1 MKAKV
6 WRLYGAKDIVMSIAA
21 LLAGVVIANEGDG
34 AIPVVA
40 EKAGPIEVRVD
51 PNFELIAMVCHLAGY
66 EEYAL
71 SLHKEKDRKLIKDRF
86 GSLTNHPAVKAFK
99 NYRKKAGISYD
110 APASLSVH
118 LKPDLSGYL
127 VPLDPWPQRLDTR
140 WKKIDLEEVR
150 RQLVDFRSASRFDE
164 WYVARAE
171 ANRTIVGEAIK
182 KISDM
187 HLPEWLGRYYG
198 PQKRRM
204 SLRVVLS
211 LMTSGGNYGCS
222 IDLSDEETLY
232 TPIVGHSEWGIVQV
246 LPHEF
251 SHPFN
256 RAPDRRIL
264 REVER
269 KSPQALAGLKKEF
282 EKVKGKMSRQSYGNF
297 HTWWG
302 ETFNRANELRY
313 FRSYLPEY
321 EDRST
326 KYVVV
331 KFTDMV
337 MYRLESFEARGFA
350 LVRPL
355 YNLLDKYEADRKK
368 YKTLD
373 DFVPVIV
380 DFLVERYSNEGRE
393 DSRHHARHHLPQRE
407 EGEKR

>member
-232 TPIVGHSEWGIVQV
+232 TPIV
-246 LPHEF
+246 
-251 SHPFN
+251 
-256 RAPDRRIL
+256 
-264 REVER
+264 
-269 KSPQALAGLKKEF
+269 QALAGLKKEF

>member
-1 MKAKV
+1 MRMKNVLIAV
-6 WRLYGAKDIVMSIAA
+6 AA
-21 LLAGVVIANEGDG
+21 LVVGAAANANE
-34 AIPVVA
+34 AVVPVSA
-40 EKAGPIEVRVD
+40 MTGPIEVRVD

-71 SLHKEKDRKLIKDRF
+71 SLYKEQDRKLIKDRF
-86 GSLTNHPAVKAFK
+86 GSFTNHPTVKAFK
-99 NYRKKAGISYD
+99 EYRKKSGIGYD
-110 APASLSVH
+110 APAALSVH

-127 VPLDPWPQRLDTR
+127 VPLEPWPQRLDAR
-140 WKKIDLEEVR
+140 WKKIDLEKVR

-171 ANRTIVGEAIK
+171 ANRTIVGESIK

-187 HLPEWLGRYYG
+187 HLPEWLGSYYG

-211 LMTSGGNYGCS
+211 LMTGGNNYGCS

-232 TPIVGHSEWGIVQV
+232 TPIVGHSEWGIVQI

-269 KSPQALAGLKKEF
+269 ESPQALAGLKKEF

-337 MYRLESFEARGFA
+337 MYRLEMFEAKGFA

-355 YNLLDKYEADRKK
+355 YNLLDKYEADREK
-368 YKTLD
+368 YKTID
-373 DFVPVIV
+373 DFVPVVV
-380 DFLVERYSNEGRE
+380 DFLIERYSKTE
-393 DSRHHARHHLPQRE
+393 
-407 EGEKR
+407 

>member
-1 MKAKV
+1 MKDFRVIIA
-6 WRLYGAKDIVMSIAA
+6 LAA
-21 LLAGVVIANEGDG
+21 LVVAVAVNANE
-34 AIPVVA
+34 AVVPVSA
-40 EKAGPIEVRVD
+40 MAGPIEVRVD

-71 SLHKEKDRKLIKDRF
+71 SLYKEQDRKLIKDRF
-86 GSLTNHPAVKAFK
+86 GSFTNHPTVKAFK
-99 NYRKKAGISYD
+99 EYRKKSGIGYD
-110 APASLSVH
+110 APAALSVH

-127 VPLDPWPQRLDTR
+127 VPLKPWPQRLDVR
-140 WKKIDLEEVR
+140 WKKIDLEKVR

-164 WYVARAE
+164 WYAARAE
-171 ANRTIVGEAIK
+171 ANRTIVGESIK

-187 HLPEWLGRYYG
+187 HLPEWLGSYYG

-211 LMTSGGNYGCS
+211 LMTGGNNYGCS

-355 YNLLDKYEADRKK
+355 YNLLDKYEADREK

-373 DFVPVIV
+373 DFVPVVV
-380 DFLVERYSNEGRE
+380 DFLVERYTK
-393 DSRHHARHHLPQRE
+393 AR
-407 EGEKR
+407 

>member
-1 MKAKV
+1 MKTKNIIIAITALAV
-6 WRLYGAKDIVMSIAA
+6 GGAAN
-21 LLAGVVIANEGDG
+21 ANE
-34 AIPVVA
+34 AVEPVSA
-40 EKAGPIEVRVD
+40 MAGPIEVRVD

-66 EEYAL
+66 KEYAL
-71 SLHKEKDRKLIKDRF
+71 SQYKDQDRKLIKDRF
-86 GSLTNHPAVKAFK
+86 GSFTNHPTVKAFK
-99 NYRKKAGISYD
+99 EYRKKAGISYD
-110 APASLSVH
+110 APATLSVH

-127 VPLDPWPQRLDTR
+127 VPLEPWPQRLDTR
-140 WKKIDLEEVR
+140 WKKIDLEKVR
-150 RQLVDFRSASRFDE
+150 RELVDFRSAARFDE
-164 WYVARAE
+164 WYAARAE
-171 ANRTIVGEAIK
+171 ANRTIVGESIK

-187 HLPEWLGRYYG
+187 HLPEWLGSYYG

-211 LMTSGGNYGCS
+211 LMTGGNNYGCS

-232 TPIVGHSEWGIVQV
+232 TPIVGHSEWGIVQI

-269 KSPQALAGLKKEF
+269 ESPQALAGLKKEF
-282 EKVKGKMSRQSYGNF
+282 EKVKGQMSRQAYDNF

-337 MYRLESFEARGFA
+337 MYRLEMFEAKGFA

-355 YNLLDKYEADRKK
+355 YNLLDKYEADREK

-373 DFVPVIV
+373 DFVPVVV
-380 DFLVERYSNEGRE
+380 DFLIERYSMTE
-393 DSRHHARHHLPQRE
+393 
-407 EGEKR
+407 

>member
-1 MKAKV
+1 MKTKNIIIAITALAV
-6 WRLYGAKDIVMSIAA
+6 GGAAN
-21 LLAGVVIANEGDG
+21 ANE
-34 AIPVVA
+34 AVEPVSA
-40 EKAGPIEVRVD
+40 MAGPIEVRVD

-71 SLHKEKDRKLIKDRF
+71 SLYKEQDRKLIKDRF
-86 GSLTNHPAVKAFK
+86 GSFTNHPTVKAFK
-99 NYRKKAGISYD
+99 EYRKKAGVGYD
-110 APASLSVH
+110 APAALSVH

-127 VPLDPWPQRLDTR
+127 VPLEPWPQRLDAR
-140 WKKIDLEEVR
+140 WKKIDLEKVR

-211 LMTSGGNYGCS
+211 LMTGGNNYGCS

-232 TPIVGHSEWGIVQV
+232 TPIVGHSEWGIVQI

-269 KSPQALAGLKKEF
+269 ESPQALAGLKKEF
-282 EKVKGKMSRQSYGNF
+282 EKVKGQMSRQAYDNF

-355 YNLLDKYEADRKK
+355 YNLLDKYEADREK

-373 DFVPVIV
+373 DFVPVVV
-380 DFLVERYSNEGRE
+380 DFLIERYSKTE
-393 DSRHHARHHLPQRE
+393 
-407 EGEKR
+407 

>member
-1 MKAKV
+1 MTDSRVIIA
-6 WRLYGAKDIVMSIAA
+6 LAA
-21 LLAGVVIANEGDG
+21 LVVAVAVNANE
-34 AIPVVA
+34 AVVPVSA
-40 EKAGPIEVRVD
+40 MAGPIEVRID

-71 SLHKEKDRKLIKDRF
+71 SLYKEQDRKLIKDRF
-86 GSLTNHPAVKAFK
+86 GSFTNHPTVKAFK
-99 NYRKKAGISYD
+99 EYRKKSGIGYD
-110 APASLSVH
+110 APAALSVH
-118 LKPDLSGYL
+118 LKPDLSGCL
-127 VPLDPWPQRLDTR
+127 VPLEPWPQRLDAR
-140 WKKIDLEEVR
+140 WKKIDLEKVR

-164 WYVARAE
+164 WYAARAE
-171 ANRTIVGEAIK
+171 ANRTIVGESIE

-187 HLPEWLGRYYG
+187 HLPEWLGSYYG

-211 LMTSGGNYGCS
+211 LMTGGNNYGCS

-232 TPIVGHSEWGIVQV
+232 TPIITQQGFCIVTM

-282 EKVKGKMSRQSYGNF
+282 EKVKGQMSRQAYDNF

-355 YNLLDKYEADRKK
+355 YNLLDKYEADREK

-373 DFVPVIV
+373 DFVPVVV
-380 DFLVERYSNEGRE
+380 DFLVERYTK
-393 DSRHHARHHLPQRE
+393 AR
-407 EGEKR
+407 

>member
-1 MKAKV
+1 MKTKNIIIA
-6 WRLYGAKDIVMSIAA
+6 LAA
-21 LLAGVVIANEGDG
+21 LVVGVAANANE
-34 AIPVVA
+34 AVVPVSA
-40 EKAGPIEVRVD
+40 MAGPIEVRVD

-66 EEYAL
+66 KEYAL
-71 SLHKEKDRKLIKDRF
+71 SQYKEQDRKLIKDRF
-86 GSLTNHPAVKAFK
+86 GSFTNHPTVKAFK
-99 NYRKKAGISYD
+99 AYREKAGVGYD
-110 APASLSVH
+110 APAALSVH

-127 VPLDPWPQRLDTR
+127 VPLEPWPQRLDTR
-140 WKKIDLEEVR
+140 WKKIDLEKVR
-150 RQLVDFRSASRFDE
+150 RELVDFRSAARFDE
-164 WYVARAE
+164 WYAARAE
-171 ANRTIVGEAIK
+171 ANRTIVGESIK

-187 HLPEWLGRYYG
+187 HLPEWLGSYYG

-204 SLRVVLS
+204 SLRVVVS
-211 LMTSGGNYGCS
+211 LMTGGNNYGCS

-232 TPIVGHSEWGIVQV
+232 TPIVGHSEWGIVQI

-269 KSPQALAGLKKEF
+269 ESPHALAGLKKEF
-282 EKVKGKMSRQSYGNF
+282 EKVKGQMSRQAYDNF

-337 MYRLESFEARGFA
+337 MYRLEMFEAMGFA

-355 YNLLDKYEADRKK
+355 YNLLDKYEADREK

-373 DFVPVIV
+373 DFVPVVV
-380 DFLVERYSNEGRE
+380 DFLIERYSKTE
-393 DSRHHARHHLPQRE
+393 
-407 EGEKR
+407 

>member
-1 MKAKV
+1 MHADVPNYGETFVTKISPWASKYGTIRHMKGSRTMIA
-6 WRLYGAKDIVMSIAA
+6 IAA
-21 LLAGVVIANEGDG
+21 LVVSAAVNANE
-34 AIPVVA
+34 AVVPVSA
-40 EKAGPIEVRVD
+40 MAGSIEVRVD
-51 PNFELIAMVCHLAGY
+51 PNFELIAMVCNLAGY
-66 EEYAL
+66 EEYSL
-71 SLHKEKDRKLIKDRF
+71 SLFKEQDRKLIKDRF
-86 GSLTNHPAVKAFK
+86 GSFTNHPAVKAFK
-99 NYRKKAGISYD
+99 NYRKKAGVAYD
-110 APASLSVH
+110 APATLSVH

-127 VPLDPWPQRLDTR
+127 VPLEPWPQRLDDR
-140 WKKIDLEEVR
+140 WKKIDLEKVR

-164 WYVARAE
+164 WYASRTE
-171 ANRTIVGEAIK
+171 ANRTIVGESIK

-187 HLPEWLGRYYG
+187 HLPEWLGSYYG

-204 SLRVVLS
+204 SLRVAVS
-211 LMTSGGNYGCS
+211 LMTGGGNYGCS

-232 TPIVGHSEWGIVQV
+232 TPIVGHSEWGIVQA

-269 KSPQALAGLKKEF
+269 KCPQALAGMKQEF
-282 EKVKGKMSRQSYGNF
+282 EKVKGKMSRQAYGSF
-297 HTWWG
+297 HTWWC

-313 FRSYLPEY
+313 FRSCLPEY
-321 EDRST
+321 EDRSR

-331 KFTDMV
+331 KFTDMT

-355 YNLLDKYEADRKK
+355 YNLLDKYEADREK

-373 DFVPVIV
+373 DFVPVVV
-380 DFLVERYSNEGRE
+380 DFLIERYSK
-393 DSRHHARHHLPQRE
+393 AR
-407 EGEKR
+407 

>member
-1 MKAKV
+1 MKDSRVIIA
-6 WRLYGAKDIVMSIAA
+6 LAA
-21 LLAGVVIANEGDG
+21 LVVAVAVNANE
-34 AIPVVA
+34 AVVPVSA
-40 EKAGPIEVRVD
+40 MAGPIEVRVD

-71 SLHKEKDRKLIKDRF
+71 SLYKEQDRKLIKDRF
-86 GSLTNHPAVKAFK
+86 GSFTNHPTVKAFK
-99 NYRKKAGISYD
+99 EYRKKSGIGYD
-110 APASLSVH
+110 APAALSVH

-127 VPLDPWPQRLDTR
+127 VPLEPWPQRLDAR
-140 WKKIDLEEVR
+140 WKKIDLEKVR

-164 WYVARAE
+164 WYAARAE
-171 ANRTIVGEAIK
+171 ANKTIIGEAIK

-187 HLPEWLGRYYG
+187 HLPEWLGSYYG

-211 LMTSGGNYGCS
+211 LMTCGNNYGCS

-232 TPIVGHSEWGIVQV
+232 TPIVGHSEWGIVQI

-269 KSPQALAGLKKEF
+269 KCPQALAGMKQEF

-355 YNLLDKYEADRKK
+355 YNLLDKYEADREK

-373 DFVPVIV
+373 DFVPVVV
-380 DFLVERYSNEGRE
+380 DFLVERYTK
-393 DSRHHARHHLPQRE
+393 AR
-407 EGEKR
+407 